1 MEIYGKMGYRI
12 RNKRNQL
19 GLSQED
25 LAVTCNL
32 TQPFIGSIERGIK
45 NPSLDTIIKIANA
58 LNVSTDYLLSDSL
71 ISKNKN
77 QFEYTASLMSDLDE
91 YEVECINNTIVQM
104 KKMVH
109 RSESVNK
116 KVIKY

>member
-1 MEIYGKMGYRI
+1 MVIYKKIGYRI
-12 RNKRNQL
+12 RKKRNQL

-25 LAVTCNL
+25 LAATCNL
-32 TQPFIGSIERGIK
+32 TQPFIGSIERGIR
-45 NPSLDTIIKIANA
+45 NPSLNTIIKIANA
-58 LNVSTDYLLSDSL
+58 LNVRTDYLLSDSL

-77 QFEYTASLMSDLDE
+77 QFEYTASLMSDLDD

-109 RSESVNK
+109 RSKPANK
-116 KVIKY
+116 KVIK